1 MKSAAL
7 TALHTLEI
15 QEVPLPPEPGHGQ
28 VLVRLR
34 AVGLCGSDMHWYLEG
49 CVGHNP
55 AIYPMV
61 LGHEPVGD
69 VVAVG
74 PGAGTHQI
82 GQMVSV
88 EPTVSCGHCLFCLTG
103 RHNNCVHG
111 VFMGG
116 PTSEGFFRE
125 FALVPARNAD
135 VVPATLTPIQASLIE
150 PTAVIVHLLEL
161 VKIKVGDT
169 VAVLG
174 SGPIGLL
181 AAIMARYAGASRV
194 IIADRVGH
202 RLQLAKRLGLDET
215 VDMRSQ
221 SVLDAVMDLTSGRGA
236 DLVLDAAGAPET
248 IQAGI
253 EMTRPSGQF
262 VLVGIPSNKLFPVD
276 LHTAM
281 AKELRIQTIK
291 RSNHK
296 GREAMELIQDG
307 RIPESIITHR
317 LSLERTP
324 EAFDLVEHY
333 RDGVGKVVIEMP

>member
-1 MKSAAL
+1 MKSVAL
-7 TALHTLEI
+7 TGRRQLEI
-15 QEVPLPPEPGHGQ
+15 QEVPLPPEPGPGQ
-28 VLVRLR
+28 LLVRLR

-49 CVGHNP
+49 CVGHNM
-55 AIYPMV
+55 AVYPMV

-74 PGAGTHQI
+74 PGLTSHQI
-82 GQMVSV
+82 GQRVSV
-88 EPTVSCGHCLFCLTG
+88 EPTVSCGHCAYCLTG
-103 RHNNCVHG
+103 HHNNCVHG

-116 PTSEGFFRE
+116 PSAEGFFRE
-125 FALVPARNAD
+125 CALVPARNAE
-135 VVPATLTPIQASLIE
+135 VVPESFTPLQATLIE

-161 VKIKVGDT
+161 VRIKVGDT

-174 SGPIGLL
+174 AGPIGLL
-181 AAIMARYAGASRV
+181 AATLARYAGASRV

-202 RLQLAKRLGLDET
+202 RLQLARRLGIDAA
-215 VDMRSQ
+215 VDMSRE
-221 SVLDAVMDLTSGRGA
+221 SVVDAVMDLTAGRGA
-236 DLVLDAAGAPET
+236 DVVLDAAGAPET
-248 IQAGI
+248 IQAGLD
-253 EMTRPSGQF
+253 MARPGGQF
-262 VLVGIPSNKLFPVD
+262 VLVGIPSQRQFPVD
-276 LHTAM
+276 LHAAM

-296 GREAMELIQDG
+296 GREAIELIQDG

-317 LSLERTP
+317 LTIEQTP